1 MNMKTAGAPCDGI
14 LVWLIHFDH
23 RGAVRVTK
31 EIADDEVLTQVGYNT
46 EDLYLVQRSY

>member
-1 MNMKTAGAPCDGI
+1 MNIKAASAPCDEG

-31 EIADDEVLTQVGYNT
+31 EIADDEMLT
-46 EDLYLVQRSY
+46 